1 MTPVLPSPLPAFDR
15 RLLALSARLVPAAQR
30 EDWLRCWQAEL
41 WHSLHHSLQ
50 HPARQRS
57 STPGLHS
64 GLFRDALWLRGESCR
79 LTLQGTALLCLAIL
93 LTLVAIAA
101 LPCLY
106 TAGSWQAF
114 LLTLAGDLPRFL
126 CEATLI
132 VFVGFASGQQT
143 IAHTARRGA
152 LAHLRS
158 TLFLAAKTV
167 LVLTFAFLITTDLC
181 QPFSAFLPF
190 TSALLQNL
198 VFVLIALVGLR
209 WSLADQ
215 GQRCKHCLRALSNP
229 ARVGR
234 PSWNFL
240 DSNGTELL
248 CPQGHGRLSVPEIQ
262 TSWRRSSEWLAVL

>member
-1 MTPVLPSPLPAFDR
+1 MTTPLPSPLPALDQ
-15 RLLALSARLVPAAQR
+15 RLLALSARLVPAQQR
-30 EDWLRCWQAEL
+30 ADWLRCWQAEL
-41 WHSLHHSLQ
+41 WHSHN
-50 HPARQRS
+50 ADRRRA

-64 GLFRDALWLRGESCR
+64 GLFCDALWLRSESCR
-79 LTLQGTALLCLAIL
+79 LTFQGTALLCLAIL
-93 LTLVAIAA
+93 LTLVALAA
-101 LPCLY
+101 LPFLADC
-106 TAGSWQAF
+106 GSWQAF
-114 LLTLAGDLPRFL
+114 THALIADLPRFL
-126 CEATLI
+126 CESALI

-143 IAHTARRGA
+143 IAHAARRRV

-167 LVLTFAFLITTDLC
+167 LVLTFAFLISTDLC
-181 QPFSAFLPF
+181 QPFLTIIPF

-198 VFVLIALVGLR
+198 VFVLLALIGLR

-215 GQRCKHCLRALSNP
+215 DHRCKHCLRALSTP